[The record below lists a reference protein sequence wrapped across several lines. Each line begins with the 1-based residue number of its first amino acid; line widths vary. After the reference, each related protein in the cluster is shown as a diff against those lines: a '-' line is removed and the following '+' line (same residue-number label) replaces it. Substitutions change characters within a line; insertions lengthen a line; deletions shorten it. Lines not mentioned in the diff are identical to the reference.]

1 MSWNPWSFFL
11 ILDYF
16 SRVYFVGV
24 LLVVIWSYTL
34 IFRIVVGL
42 RVLQARSD
50 QMAAVRLREWS
61 VPGIVF
67 LAGFHSLSPTF
78 PLNASQ
84 NRVCPVSS
92 TSIAALASLLFTK
105 DLRLGCFIF
114 IRGRI
119 SRDNMRT
126 VPRGKLTRFARE
138 VTRAPS
144 VSSSLIWRQVT
155 AQTQPQRRV
164 LFRGVVLSC
173 KPAS

>member
-1 MSWNPWSFFL
+1 MDIPCPIIFL
-11 ILDYF
+11 RIGR
-16 SRVYFVGV
+16 SRRPQTEA
-24 LLVVIWSYTL
+24 LLEL
-34 IFRIVVGL
+34 KAIFR
-42 RVLQARSD
+42 RSISSLPP
-50 QMAAVRLREWS
+50 ALALTRWRPFGSGS

-78 PLNASQ
+78 PLNAAQ

-164 LFRGVVLSC
+164 LFRGVVLSG
-173 KPAS
+173 KRAS